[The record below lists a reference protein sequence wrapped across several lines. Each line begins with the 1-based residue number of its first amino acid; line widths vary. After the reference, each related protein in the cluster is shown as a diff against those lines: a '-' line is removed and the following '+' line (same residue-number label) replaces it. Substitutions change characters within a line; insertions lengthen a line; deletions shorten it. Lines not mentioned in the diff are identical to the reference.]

1 MKQSLYL
8 IIFYFALLLFSSC
21 CDDSDQNYIIIDSI
35 EVVNF
40 DEGYFEDDLNEG
52 FPELFAIVRIS
63 GVTYFTSEISYD
75 TNTPAAIDFEGLL
88 FIGEEMNEDVEIMIF
103 DDDEATTEDLI
114 GVVTFIPSDLLLL
127 HNRRETI
134 QGGFLEIDLLLKWE
148 CDS

>member
-1 MKQSLYL
+1 MKQSLY
-8 IIFYFALLLFSSC
+8 IAIALFVFPLFSSC

-35 EVVNF
+35 EVINY

-52 FPELFAIVRIS
+52 FPELFAIVRTA

-88 FIGEEMNEDVEIMIF
+88 FIGEEMNEEVEIMIF

-114 GVVTFIPSDLLLL
+114 GTATFIPGDLLLR